1 MLTGR
6 MVALASSRARGHD
19 PRVRPAPLLLALALG
34 ALLAGCGGPDERPD
48 APVAG
53 EEPDASHE
61 PAQEAGEAQ
70 AKREAEAREAAA
82 LLPLEAGRVLW
93 YRATTTVSTPQGP
106 APYARE
112 VALFTTRG
120 PSGEP
125 VLELVGGL
133 AAPWDELGFWRGPR
147 EVVALFET
155 GAGGGSVFLKGRE
168 PTARGG
174 ARLWTPDPTWD
185 ASRGRRLG
193 WEQVGEWRALR
204 TEHGRASEQLL
215 RTWLARDVGVVQL
228 EVVEKEVRALL
239 LELVERGPRGA
250 PGGGYDASSP
260 GALWKSVT
268 VALRRLDVDAF
279 DALLGPALRRRER
292 RAGWDEVR
300 DLVPPAELRR
310 ARADPE
316 AARDRELAARICA
329 EVGDLLSLDVKLR
342 GAWQADPRDPT
353 LVTAPALV
361 TQLEAGEP
369 HLRRARVVLGR
380 HGDTWSW
387 DDLRLLE

>member
-1 MLTGR
+1 MRSAPTH
-6 MVALASSRARGHD
+6 LAA
-19 PRVRPAPLLLALALG
+19 LALALG
-34 ALLAGCGGPDERPD
+34 AALVGCGGPDEQPD
-48 APVAG
+48 ARGGLADPVR
-53 EEPDASHE
+53 EVPDASHE
-61 PAQEAGEAQ
+61 QAEDPAEVV

-82 LLPLEAGRVLW
+82 LLPLEADRVLW

-120 PSGEP
+120 PSGET
-125 VLELVGGL
+125 VLEVVGGL

-147 EVVALFET
+147 EVVALLEA
-155 GAGGGSVFLKGRE
+155 GAGGGSVFLRGRE

-174 ARLWTPDPTWD
+174 ARLWAPDPTWD
-185 ASRGRRLG
+185 SSRGRRLG

-215 RTWLARDVGVVQL
+215 RTWLARDVGIVQL
-228 EVVEKEVRALL
+228 EVVIEDARALL

-260 GALWKSVT
+260 RDLWKSVT
-268 VALRRLDVDAF
+268 LALRRLDVDAF
-279 DALLGPALRRRER
+279 DSLLGPALRRRER
-292 RAGWDEVR
+292 RTGWDEVR

-316 AARDRELAARICA
+316 VTRDRELAARIRA
-329 EVGDLLSLDVKLR
+329 EVGDLLALDVRVR
-342 GAWQADPRDPT
+342 GAWQTDPRDPT

-361 TQLEAGEP
+361 TRLEAGEP
-369 HLRRARVVLGR
+369 HLRQALVVLGR
-380 HGDTWSW
+380 HGDSWSW
-387 DDLRLLE
+387 DDLRLQDDPRRE